1 MSVLVSVVIPCF
13 NAGRWIAET
22 LQSVAIQ
29 GLDGVEVIA
38 VNDGSSDNTA
48 EVVRERFGFV
58 RLLETTNRGVSHARN
73 LGMSIAQGD
82 FLQFLDADDLLAP
95 GKLSKQ
101 VAAMN
106 HTGADVSYG
115 DWNRLEPSDED
126 NFRAGEIINRKMETE
141 PEIALFTD
149 FWCPLAAYLFR
160 KEIVTKVSS
169 WNADLPVIQDAR
181 FTLDCALH
189 GAKFTYVS
197 SVMASY
203 RTHLHGSLSTRNPEA
218 ALSDQLRNAEQVE
231 QWWRAHGGLP
241 ETRRRALLKVYGHI
255 ARASYEQHREIFAAA
270 CVALERI
277 NPKYIP
283 SSPKSLA
290 AVSRLTGYRTAESIA
305 LGYRRAKRV
314 FTAA

>member
-1 MSVLVSVVIPCF
+1 MSVRVSVVIPCF

-22 LQSVAIQ
+22 LQSVAGQ

-48 EVVRERFGFV
+48 EVIREHFGFV
-58 RLLETTNRGVSHARN
+58 SLLETANRGVSHARN
-73 LGMSIAQGD
+73 LGMSVAKGA

-95 GKLSKQ
+95 GKLWKQ
-101 VAAMN
+101 IAALTQ
-106 HTGADVSYG
+106 TGADVSYG
-115 DWNRLEPSDED
+115 DWNRLEASADGS
-126 NFRAGEIINRKMETE
+126 FRVSETIHRQMETE

-160 KEIVTKVSS
+160 KETVTKVNS

-181 FTLDCALH
+181 FTLDCALN
-189 GAKFTYVS
+189 GAKFTYVPG
-197 SVMASY
+197 VVASY
-203 RTHLHGSLSTRNPEA
+203 RAHRDGSLSTRSREA

-231 QWWRAHGGLP
+231 QYWSTHGGLS
-241 ETRRRALLKVYGHI
+241 EMRRRALLKVYGHI
-255 ARASYEQHREIFAAA
+255 ARASYEAYRVIFDAA
-270 CVALERI
+270 CIALERI
-277 NPKYIP
+277 NPRYIP

-290 AVSRLTGYRTAESIA
+290 AVSRVTGYRTGESIA
-305 LGYRRAKRV
+305 LSYRRAKRV